1 MTTEPQPALVDD
13 LSANVS
19 EVVTDELS
27 LLAASTDR
35 SGSVA
40 DGLPTAVVRA
50 HSVADVQAAMR
61 VASAHRVPVVPRGTG
76 TGLAGGAVA
85 GTGHLVVD
93 LSAMDRIL
101 ELDPV
106 DELAVV
112 EPGVLT
118 ARLDAAAAEVGLRYA
133 PDPASAAICSI
144 GGNVAT
150 NAGGLRC
157 VKYGVT
163 REAVLGLDVVLA
175 DGTLIHTGRRTM
187 KGVAGLDLTALF
199 VGSEGT
205 LGIVVG
211 ATLRLRPRPLSTLTA
226 SAAYASVAAAA
237 RACAEI
243 AAARRVPSML
253 ELIDRRC
260 LEAIDRFAG
269 TSYASRGDALV
280 IAQADGTAA
289 ESEIEAIAAVLGKE
303 ATWIEQGVDEESS
316 DRLVATRRQVLP
328 AIEAEGAFFIE
339 DICVPRSRLA
349 EAVERISEIADRH
362 GVRIYTLAHAG
373 DGNLHPVIGWDP
385 APGDVPGVMPPAE
398 TLAGDEIFGLALE
411 LGGTTT
417 GEHGVGRLK
426 RRWLEPEV
434 GAGSIDVQHRI
445 KAALDPL
452 GILNPGVGF

>member
-1 MTTEPQPALVDD
+1 MSTASHLPLLND
-13 LSANVS
+13 LASQVS
-19 EVVTDELS
+19 EVLTDEIS

-40 DGLPTAVVRA
+40 DGLPLAVVKA
-50 HSVADVQAAMR
+50 HSVDDVRTAMR
-61 VASAHRVPVVPRGTG
+61 IASTHRVPVIPRGTG

-85 GTGHLVVD
+85 GSGHLVVD

-106 DELAVV
+106 DEIAVV
-112 EPGVLT
+112 EAGLLT
-118 ARLDAAAAEVGLRYA
+118 ADLDAAAAKVGLRYA

-175 DGTLIHTGRRTM
+175 DGSLIHTGRRTM

-211 ATLRLRPRPLSTLTA
+211 ATLRLKARPVTTLTA
-226 SAAYASVAAAA
+226 SAAYASTAAAA

-243 AAARRVPSML
+243 AAARRLPSML
-253 ELIDRRC
+253 EFIDRRC

-269 TSYASRGDALV
+269 TTYASRGDALV
-280 IAQADGTAA
+280 IAQADGPAA
-289 ESEIEAIAAVLGKE
+289 ETEIEAIAAVLGKE

-316 DRLVATRRQVLP
+316 ERLVQTRRQVLP
-328 AIEAEGAFFIE
+328 AIEAEGSFFIE

-349 EAVERISEIADRH
+349 EAVDRISEISERH
-362 GVRIYTLAHAG
+362 GVRTYTLAHAG

-385 APGDVPGVMPPAE
+385 SPGDIPGVMPPVE
-398 TLAGDEIFGLALE
+398 TAASDEIFALAID

-426 RRWLEPEV
+426 RKWLESEI
-434 GAGSIDVQHRI
+434 GTDSIDLQHRI

-452 GILNPGVGF
+452 GILNPGSGF

>member
-1 MTTEPQPALVDD
+1 MTTESQLSLVDD
-13 LSANVS
+13 LATGVS
-19 EVVTDELS
+19 EVATDELS
-27 LLAASTDR
+27 RLAASTDR

-40 DGLPTAVVRA
+40 DGLPLAVVRA
-50 HSVADVQAAMR
+50 RSVADVRAAMR
-61 VASAHRVPVVPRGTG
+61 IASAHRVPVVPRGAG
-76 TGLAGGAVA
+76 TGLAGGALA

-106 DELAVV
+106 DEIAVV

-118 ARLDAAAAEVGLRYA
+118 ARLDAAAAEVGLRFA
-133 PDPASAAICSI
+133 PDPASAAISTI

-205 LGIVVG
+205 LGVVVG
-211 ATLRLRPRPLSTLTA
+211 ATVRLKPRPLVTLTA

-237 RACAEI
+237 RACAEV
-243 AAARRVPSML
+243 AAARRLPSML

-280 IAQADGTAA
+280 IAQADGPAA
-289 ESEIEAIAAVLGKE
+289 ASEIEAIAAVLGKE
-303 ATWIEQGVDEESS
+303 ATWIEQGVDEDSS
-316 DRLVATRRQVLP
+316 DRLVATRRQILP
-328 AIEAEGAFFIE
+328 AIETEGAFIIE

-362 GVRIYTLAHAG
+362 GVRIYTIAHAG

-385 APGDVPGVMPPAE
+385 SPGDAPG
-398 TLAGDEIFGLALE
+398 
-411 LGGTTT
+411 
-417 GEHGVGRLK
+417 
-426 RRWLEPEV
+426 
-434 GAGSIDVQHRI
+434 
-445 KAALDPL
+445 
-452 GILNPGVGF
+452 

>member
-1 MTTEPQPALVDD
+1 MTTESQPSLVDD
-13 LSANVS
+13 LSASVS

-40 DGLPTAVVRA
+40 AGLPLAVVRA

-85 GTGHLVVD
+85 GAGHLVVD

-118 ARLDAAAAEVGLRYA
+118 ARLDAAAAEAGLRYA

-144 GGNVAT
+144 GGNIAT

-205 LGIVVG
+205 LGVVVG
-211 ATLRLRPRPLSTLTA
+211 ATLRLRPRPVSTLTA

-237 RACAEI
+237 RACAGV
-243 AAARRVPSML
+243 AAARRLPSML

-269 TSYASRGDALV
+269 TSYAVRGDALV
-280 IAQADGTAA
+280 IAQADGPAA

-303 ATWIEQGVDEESS
+303 ATWIEQGVDEDSS

-349 EAVERISEIADRH
+349 EAVERISGIADRH

-385 APGDVPGVMPPAE
+385 SPGDVPGVMPPAE
-398 TLAGDEIFGLALE
+398 TAAGDEIFGLALE

-426 RRWLEPEV
+426 RSWLEPEL
-434 GAGSIDVQHRI
+434 GADSIDVQHRI

>member
-1 MTTEPQPALVDD
+1 MTTESQLSLVDD
-13 LSANVS
+13 LAAAVS
-19 EVVTDELS
+19 EVATDELS
-27 LLAASTDR
+27 RLAASTDR

-40 DGLPTAVVRA
+40 DGLPLAVVRA

-61 VASAHRVPVVPRGTG
+61 IASAHRVPVVPRGAG
-76 TGLAGGAVA
+76 TGLAGGALA

-106 DELAVV
+106 DEIAVV

-118 ARLDAAAAEVGLRYA
+118 ARLDAAAAEVGLRFA
-133 PDPASAAICSI
+133 PDPASAAISTI

-205 LGIVVG
+205 LGVVVG
-211 ATLRLRPRPLSTLTA
+211 ATVRLKPRPLVTLTA
-226 SAAYASVAAAA
+226 SAAYGSVAAAA

-243 AAARRVPSML
+243 AAARRLPSML

-280 IAQADGTAA
+280 IAQADGPAA

-303 ATWIEQGVDEESS
+303 ATWIEQGADEDSS
-316 DRLVATRRQVLP
+316 DRLVATRRQILP
-328 AIEAEGAFFIE
+328 AIETEGAFFIE

-362 GVRIYTLAHAG
+362 GVRIYTIAHAG
-373 DGNLHPVIGWDP
+373 DGNLHPVIGWDLS
-385 APGDVPGVMPPAE
+385 PGDVPGVMPPAE
-398 TLAGDEIFGLALE
+398 TAAGDEIFGLALE

-417 GEHGVGRLK
+417 GEHGIGRLK
-426 RRWLEPEV
+426 RKWLEPEV
-434 GAGSIDVQHRI
+434 GAGSIDVQQRI

>member
-1 MTTEPQPALVDD
+1 MTTESQLSLVDD
-13 LSANVS
+13 LAAAVS
-19 EVVTDELS
+19 EVATDELS
-27 LLAASTDR
+27 RLAASTDR

-40 DGLPTAVVRA
+40 DGLPLAVVRA
-50 HSVADVQAAMR
+50 HGVADVQAAMR
-61 VASAHRVPVVPRGTG
+61 IASAHRVPVVPRGAG

-106 DELAVV
+106 DEIAVV

-118 ARLDAAAAEVGLRYA
+118 ARLDAAAAEVGLRFA
-133 PDPASAAICSI
+133 PDPASAAISTI

-163 REAVLGLDVVLA
+163 REAVIGLDVVLA
-175 DGTLIHTGRRTM
+175 DGTLVHTGRRTM

-211 ATLRLRPRPLSTLTA
+211 ATVRLKPRPLVTTTA

-243 AAARRVPSML
+243 AAARRLPSML

-269 TSYASRGDALV
+269 TAYASHGDALV
-280 IAQADGTAA
+280 IAQADGPAA
-289 ESEIEAIAAVLGKE
+289 ASEIEAIAAVLGKE

-316 DRLVATRRQVLP
+316 DRLVATRRQILP
-328 AIEAEGAFFIE
+328 AIETEGAFFIE

-362 GVRIYTLAHAG
+362 LVRIYTIAHAG

-385 APGDVPGVMPPAE
+385 SPDDVPGVMPPAE
-398 TLAGDEIFGLALE
+398 TAAGDEIFGLALE

-426 RRWLEPEV
+426 RGWLEPEV
-434 GAGSIDVQHRI
+434 GAASIDVHQRI